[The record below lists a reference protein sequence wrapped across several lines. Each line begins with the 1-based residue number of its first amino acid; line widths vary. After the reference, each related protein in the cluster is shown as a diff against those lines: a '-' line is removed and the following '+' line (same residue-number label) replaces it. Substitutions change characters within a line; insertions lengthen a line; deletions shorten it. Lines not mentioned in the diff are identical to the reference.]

1 MLNCKQATRLLS
13 DARERELRLG
23 ERVQLKL
30 HLAICAGCANFRKQM
45 DFLQRACRGY
55 LSRQRADDDA

>member
-13 DARERELRLG
+13 DARERDLRLG
-23 ERVQLKL
+23 ERVPLKL
-30 HLAICAGCANFRKQM
+30 HLAICVGCTNFRKQM

-55 LSRQRADDDA
+55 LKRQGFGDDA